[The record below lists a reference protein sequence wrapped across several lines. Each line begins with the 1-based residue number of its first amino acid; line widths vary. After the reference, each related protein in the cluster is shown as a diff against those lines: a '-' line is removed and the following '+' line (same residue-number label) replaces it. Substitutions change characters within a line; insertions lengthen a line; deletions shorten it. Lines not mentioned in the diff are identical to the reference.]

1 MAAKAT
7 LDVIQKVMQQASRT
21 FQETVAVIG
30 TAGSS
35 ALSSYPARS
44 ANISKPPPSQWKRE
58 HLLKN
63 YSCKSIQKNVK
74 RCTSIVHHQMYSVS
88 KVEIQKN
95 SNKNDKL
102 KVHKALEDNFVLQC
116 TCIWNLLFS
125 YEFVHPSVSRKPAC
139 ALNLDRATTI

>member
-1 MAAKAT
+1 
-7 LDVIQKVMQQASRT
+7 MQQASRT

-74 RCTSIVHHQMYSVS
+74 RCTSIVHHMYSVS
-88 KVEIQKN
+88 KVEMQT
-95 SNKNDKL
+95 
-102 KVHKALEDNFVLQC
+102 Q
-116 TCIWNLLFS
+116 
-125 YEFVHPSVSRKPAC
+125 SRKIQTKMTNSKCIRHQKTILSCSALAYGICYFHMNLYTHQSAEILC
-139 ALNLDRATTI
+139 AL